1 MPSALALPSATSGSC
16 LRRNTWICSDY
27 LRDYRSE
34 ILSALGQHI
43 LITAYAVI
51 AGLVVATLLALLAR
65 RLPALRMILLAAST
79 AVYTIPS
86 LALFALLLPA
96 FGLDHAQAT
105 VVFALT
111 LYSLTILLRGILSG
125 LDGVP
130 DDVREAARGMGMG
143 SLRLLVRVELP
154 LAVPTV
160 VAALRVTTV
169 STVALVTVGG
179 IVGNGGLGNL
189 LYAGFNSNF
198 KAQVL
203 VACVLSVVLALL
215 ADIGLL
221 GLQRVATPWRRGG
234 QR

>member
-1 MPSALALPSATSGSC
+1 MRS
-16 LRRNTWICSDY
+16 Y
-27 LRDYRSE
+27 HSE
-34 ILSALGQHI
+34 ILSALGQHV
-43 LITAYAVI
+43 LITAYAVV
-51 AGLVVATLLALLAR
+51 AGLVVATLLALASR
-65 RLPALRMILLAAST
+65 RLPTLRSILLATST

-105 VVFALT
+105 VVLALT

-130 DDVREAARGMGMG
+130 EDVREAARGMGMG
-143 SLRLLVRVELP
+143 PLRLLVGVELP

-160 VAALRVTTV
+160 IAALRVTTV

-179 IVGNGGLGNL
+179 IIGNGGLGNL

-203 VACVLSVVLALL
+203 VACVLSVALALV
-215 ADIGLL
+215 ADVGLL
-221 GLQRVATPWRRGG
+221 GLQRVATPWRRQGL
-234 QR
+234 R